1 MIFDKASDGKRG
13 ARKPVSSGHFVVEP
27 TGASFAIG
35 LEHLGLVP
43 DVETWQEVRPHI
55 VTGTTTSWWPTRA

>member
-27 TGASFAIG
+27 TGALFPSG
-35 LEHLGLVP
+35 WSVSVLCR
-43 DVETWQEVRPHI
+43 T
-55 VTGTTTSWWPTRA
+55 